1 MLSFEPFEG
10 RFVRD
15 GFSRVLFWL
24 VLDLGVDAA
33 MYVGASIENVHSFR
47 IFIPLVIDLG
57 ADATM
62 YVGVGIEDVYAFRMY
77 LPLVLGSI
85 DSSFVYIYIP
95 NRCCIYFH
103 TIFINLSLSGS

>member
-77 LPLVLGSI
+77 LPLVLGW
-85 DSSFVYIYIP
+85 VIY
-95 NRCCIYFH
+95 YKDEMDF
-103 TIFINLSLSGS
+103 GS